1 MTRLFLEILNTC
13 TQIFVKLQQDSYS
26 STLKINMNRFSKFCK
41 ESIPVFGC
49 FVLIIF
55 MAVIVAWLTFRL
67 VNKISL
73 DGSDQILVAN
83 LVEEIFCLVVLW
95 TFVAIGLSFSGL
107 VIFLNLRDNLTTT
120 MITINPSGDQENP
133 HCLSRRVLDEVWTF

>member
-1 MTRLFLEILNTC
+1 
-13 TQIFVKLQQDSYS
+13 
-26 STLKINMNRFSKFCK
+26 
-41 ESIPVFGC
+41 
-49 FVLIIF
+49 

-95 TFVAIGLSFSGL
+95 TFVAICLSFSGL
-107 VIFLNLRDNLTTT
+107 VIFLNLRAKLTTS
-120 MITINPSGDQENP
+120 MVTIKTSGDQENP
-133 HCLSRRVLDEVWTF
+133 HRRVLDKV

>member
-41 ESIPVFGC
+41 EYIPVFGC

-55 MAVIVAWLTFRL
+55 MAIIVAWLTFRL

-95 TFVAIGLSFSGL
+95 TFVVIGLSFSVL

-133 HCLSRRVLDEVWTF
+133 HCRSVRVLGDV

>member
-1 MTRLFLEILNTC
+1 
-13 TQIFVKLQQDSYS
+13 
-26 STLKINMNRFSKFCK
+26 
-41 ESIPVFGC
+41 
-49 FVLIIF
+49 

-95 TFVAIGLSFSGL
+95 TFVAICLSFSGL
-107 VIFLNLRDNLTTT
+107 VIFLNLRAKLTTS
-120 MITINPSGDQENP
+120 MVTIKTSGDQEKS
-133 HCLSRRVLDEVWTF
+133 HCRSGRVLDEV